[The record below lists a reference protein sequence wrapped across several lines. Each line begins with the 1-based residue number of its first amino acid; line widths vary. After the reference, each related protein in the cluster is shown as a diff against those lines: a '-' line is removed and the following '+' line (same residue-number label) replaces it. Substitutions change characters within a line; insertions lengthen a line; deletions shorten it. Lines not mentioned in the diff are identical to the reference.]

1 MAAAPQLSLDELR
14 QRRAFVAAQGDA
26 QVLLPNKRELG
37 GLTSIYY
44 MRHLI
49 DTPNEIRRL
58 WPPLCHAALWDDE
71 HLTGID
77 PVRVASDHTCVWG
90 LESGPPTVV
99 ETGRDAFHPL
109 P

>member
-37 GLTSIYY
+37 DLTCIYY

-49 DTPNEIRRL
+49 DTPNEMRRF

-71 HLTGID
+71 HLTGIN
-77 PVRVASDHTCVWG
+77 PVRVAADHTCVHIIQP
-90 LESGPPTVV
+90 LPPIKA
-99 ETGRDAFHPL
+99 EAGRDS
-109 P
+109 